1 MQWISFDLI
10 HIHVTLLHLWPTN
23 ALYLPSQWSWYWDW
37 ICTQVGGWGVG
48 GIWAFFHF
56 LEMFCIP
63 SVDWTKVI
71 YIEKNTLAILFL
83 VGTSLSQNP
92 ETLSLMLQ
100 ALDAVTQARDH
111 TSYFARD
118 RTVRWSNSDVIWSLY
133 TMYIMVILVGCSLH
147 PVILFSHLSFLA
159 LLDVDQLITTRTA
172 TIRNNVNKNRNL

>member
-1 MQWISFDLI
+1 
-10 HIHVTLLHLWPTN
+10 
-23 ALYLPSQWSWYWDW
+23 
-37 ICTQVGGWGVG
+37 
-48 GIWAFFHF
+48 
-56 LEMFCIP
+56 MFCIP

-118 RTVRWSNSDVIWSLY
+118 GQMIE
-133 TMYIMVILVGCSLH
+133 
-147 PVILFSHLSFLA
+147 
-159 LLDVDQLITTRTA
+159 Q
-172 TIRNNVNKNRNL
+172 